1 VIDPLAGSPKCTPC
15 AVGTFS
21 SIVGG
26 SSCTACPA
34 GRMCLLGAK
43 QPSVAA
49 ADITAMAAIRPSI
62 KQSPLEAELAN
73 QASASEKLR
82 AAVLGT
88 GGALLVIFFS
98 LAIAAQKVDSVG
110 RLANCSSATKGE
122 AELQEAPTAMAS
134 ASKTSAPVTDSIW
147 VKLDI
152 VFSSMHYVPPGGVKE
167 VRQTSFGGMMT
178 IVFLVAILAL
188 SAQLAVDN
196 LTVVYTTSIVGDLP
210 AWDPFGTYRV
220 TARAHGIGLEA
231 CNSNVLTLQGS
242 PDSDWTSAGGNTSSA
257 WSATG
262 TSSSL
267 EGGVTDGSCT
277 VMWTCTKCKL
287 VTAAGRPAM
296 ITLSA
301 PNNLGAWA
309 TYIEYTIETP
319 QLTSSATSGEASNLP
334 VFALQVC
341 ISNDSSLCIW

>member
-1 VIDPLAGSPKCTPC
+1 
-15 AVGTFS
+15 
-21 SIVGG
+21 
-26 SSCTACPA
+26 
-34 GRMCLLGAK
+34 MCLLGAK
-43 QPSVAA
+43 QPSAAA
-49 ADITAMAAIRPSI
+49 ADITAMTAIRPSI

-110 RLANCSSATKGE
+110 RLANCSSSTEGE
-122 AELQEAPTAMAS
+122 AGLQETSAAVAS
-134 ASKTSAPVTDSIW
+134 ASKTSAPGTDSIW
-147 VKLDI
+147 VKLDV

-196 LTVVYTTSIVGDLP
+196 LTMVYTTSIVGDIP
-210 AWDPFGTYRV
+210 AWDPHGTYRITV
-220 TARAHGIGLEA
+220 RAHGIGLEA
-231 CNSNVLTLQGS
+231 CNSDVLILKSFSMT
-242 PDSDWTSAGGNTSSA
+242 DWTSAGGNASSA

-267 EGGVTDGSCT
+267 EGGVADGSCT

-287 VTAAGRPAM
+287 DMGSGSAAYVG
-296 ITLSA
+296 LSV
-301 PNNLGAWA
+301 PQNVGAWA
-309 TYIEYTIETP
+309 TYVEYTIEMP

-334 VFALQVC
+334 VFALRV
-341 ISNDSSLCIW
+341 L